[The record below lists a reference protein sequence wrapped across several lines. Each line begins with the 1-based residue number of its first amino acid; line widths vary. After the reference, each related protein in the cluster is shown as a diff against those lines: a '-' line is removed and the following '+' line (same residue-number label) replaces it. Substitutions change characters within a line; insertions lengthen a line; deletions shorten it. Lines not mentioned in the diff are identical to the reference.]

1 VPAPSYSVGIE
12 FVAGSFTEVGS
23 DCLSMSITRERA
35 DAFDGLAAGRATL
48 IMDNADSR
56 WSPDMRPSSPV
67 VRGRQTSVDNDAGT
81 TAKSVTLP
89 AGIQAGDLLIVLI
102 ASGATIHP
110 DPAGWTQIAG
120 LAHTSSGTP
129 DVTMDGFWR
138 IADGS
143 EGASLAITLMSA
155 SRSAHIA
162 LRVENAAAP
171 SFSVVA
177 GFSTTP
183 DSANLIP
190 SGGANRYLWI
200 SAAAINLS
208 STTPTVPAD
217 YGNLA
222 AVAATTTPSLATV
235 ERLRDAASEDPGV
248 WTYPSSSNWVALTIA
263 VPPETFG
270 SLYAPHVRPAKK
282 LRVRATTDAGS
293 LYHLFTGFIDSINV
307 SPALGRRQA
316 TLGASDRMRKLDRRV
331 LTVSSVRAD
340 INVGSVWTEVLSL
353 LRVDTRSIDR
363 LFDTLPF
370 YWKENER
377 GQAPLDELLAI
388 THGYAYVSG
397 DDVFHVKERYWPVR
411 QTGPVGSYVNE
422 ALDLTYTLAEDQII
436 NRATVRS
443 RPRRKASTVQSV
455 AWLDQVVFIP
465 PSGAVSFEL
474 AYRDP
479 VTQERDTPATEMAT
493 PLNGTDY
500 LTNTSS
506 AGDGTNLTA
515 ATSAQVTFK
524 SVSAVCSV
532 FNGDGRGAHLTRF
545 VLRGKPLQRQPEV
558 EAVTEDSSS
567 QAVYDV
573 REFTL
578 ANDLLGSIGF
588 ARDYSGFLV
597 QERKEPLGDIT
608 LRLKNVFPDVLRT
621 EIGDLLHVTESHAAV
636 GSQWVVTGLT
646 HTIRLERGLEHEV
659 EYGLEFF
666 RDPEWLILDD
676 PVKGVLDSRR
686 LGF

>member
-1 VPAPSYSVGIE
+1 
-12 FVAGSFTEVGS
+12 VAGSFTEVGS

-35 DAFDGLAAGRATL
+35 DAFDGLAAGQATL
-48 IMDNADSR
+48 IVDNADSR
-56 WSPDMRPSSPV
+56 WSPEF
-67 VRGRQTSVDNDAGT
+67 T
-81 TAKSVTLP
+81 
-89 AGIQAGDLLIVLI
+89 
-102 ASGATIHP
+102 
-110 DPAGWTQIAG
+110 
-120 LAHTSSGTP
+120 
-129 DVTMDGFWR
+129 
-138 IADGS
+138 
-143 EGASLAITLMSA
+143 
-155 SRSAHIA
+155 
-162 LRVENAAAP
+162 
-171 SFSVVA
+171 
-177 GFSTTP
+177 
-183 DSANLIP
+183 
-190 SGGANRYLWI
+190 GG
-200 SAAAINLS
+200 
-208 STTPTVPAD
+208 P
-217 YGNLA
+217 
-222 AVAATTTPSLATV
+222 
-235 ERLRDAASEDPGV
+235 
-248 WTYPSSSNWVALTIA
+248 
-263 VPPETFG
+263 
-270 SLYAPHVRPAKK
+270 YAPHLKPAKK
-282 LRVRATTDAGS
+282 VRIGVTPLWHPILTSSPGGINYQITVTDVGALVTASTALPSSTVPILQSAGGSRFVVGVGDTGALLTTLVATAVTSIPNLQSPSGLLFQLAVTDAGALNTTS
-293 LYHLFTGFIDSINV
+293 LQAATYRLFTGFIDSLGV
-307 SPALGRRQA
+307 SPQLGRREA
-316 TLGASDRMRKLDRRV
+316 TIRASDRMRKLDRRV
-331 LTVSSVRAD
+331 LTIGSVRAD

-377 GQAPLDELLAI
+377 GKGPLDELLAI
-388 THGYAYVSG
+388 THGYAYVAG

-411 QTGPVGSYVNE
+411 QTGPVGSHVNE
-422 ALDLTYTLAEDQII
+422 ALDLTYTLAENQII

-465 PSGAVSFEL
+465 PSGSVSFEL

-479 VTQERDTPATEMAT
+479 ATQERDTPATEMAT
-493 PLNGTDY
+493 PVNGTDY

-506 AGDGTNLTA
+506 AGDGTDLTA

-545 VLRGKPLQRQPEV
+545 VLRGKSLQRQPEV

-578 ANDLLGSIGF
+578 ANDLIGSIGF

-608 LRLKNVFPDVLRT
+608 LRLKNVFPDVLQT
-621 EIGDLLHVTESHAAV
+621 EIGDLLHVTESHAAI

-659 EYGLEFF
+659 EYALEFF

-676 PVKGVLDSRR
+676 PVKGKLDFRR